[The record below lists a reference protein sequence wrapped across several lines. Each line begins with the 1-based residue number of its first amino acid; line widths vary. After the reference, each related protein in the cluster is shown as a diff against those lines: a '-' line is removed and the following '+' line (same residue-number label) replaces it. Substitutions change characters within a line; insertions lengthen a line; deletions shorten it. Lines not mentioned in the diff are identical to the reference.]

1 MYFTD
6 DMIVEVVPLVVRE
19 YTREGM
25 DVYNLNLADA
35 FEDAA
40 REYAKPGTELYDAWF
55 YNDFRKY
62 IPSAYEEKYLDF
74 EKYPLKYQRK
84 K

>member
-6 DMIVEVVPLVVRE
+6 DMIVGLVSRAVRE

-25 DVYNLNLADA
+25 DKYNLNLADS

-40 REYAKPGTELYDAWF
+40 RKYARPGMELYDAWF

-74 EKYPLKYQRK
+74 EKYPLKYQRRK
-84 K
+84 

>member
-6 DMIVEVVPLVVRE
+6 DMIVEVVSPAVRE

-25 DVYNLNLADA
+25 DVYNLNLADS

-40 REYAKPGTELYDAWF
+40 RTYAKPGTELYDAWF

-74 EKYPLKYQRK
+74 EKYPLKY
-84 K
+84 